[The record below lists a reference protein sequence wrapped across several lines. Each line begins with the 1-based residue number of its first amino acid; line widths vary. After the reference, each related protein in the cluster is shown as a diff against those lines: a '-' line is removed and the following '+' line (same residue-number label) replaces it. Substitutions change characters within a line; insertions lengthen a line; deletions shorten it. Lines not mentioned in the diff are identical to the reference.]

1 MYSSVAINR
10 LSWPGK
16 NTGREGEREMRYVAL
31 QIEMLEIDD
40 DSRDVMLCGGIRSW
54 PMMEM
59 PFPGK
64 WGR

>member
-1 MYSSVAINR
+1 
-10 LSWPGK
+10 
-16 NTGREGEREMRYVAL
+16 MRYVAL